1 MNVKLNLAICWA
13 FAVIQHGTQKFTL
26 KLLICKIARQLIPI
40 NFAIFVNNFFVA

>member
-13 FAVIQHGTQKFTL
+13 FAVIEHRTL
-26 KLLICKIARQLIPI
+26 KLQICKIARQLIPI